1 MDEYQ
6 DSDINPAMLASNAF
20 ENIINQIC
28 TSNLNFQLQ
37 MSPFSACI
45 SLKRSLVKEKSGA
58 YRLPPA
64 SESPSSESK
73 IAALLKKNL
82 QLENNLVEINKKY
95 DRAVDDC
102 LNVTLKLEEHK
113 KNNIKKEPDD
123 EKLIEGLEN
132 DLNSVIV
139 ENKKYRDV
147 VREQEEEIGDLRR
160 TVKVK
165 EEIANNLNKQIRDLK
180 LKVEKENVLANK
192 RNKAELKL
200 WKKELG
206 EERKE
211 KIKLEKKLD
220 KLVSEKEIDKAEKKK
235 EKARPIVYSER
246 MPDTACENCDDAS
259 KNEKSD
265 PEHLECIHEQQCVM
279 RQPFPPPSPS
289 SPFLEHDVS
298 KYHIHM
304 MTKTPDELTGCIGC
318 FSVDN
323 ENYGCDKCTW
333 LKWWYKW
340 HGDRHGLPDIHPSV
354 YRNYQ

>member
-6 DSDINPAMLASNAF
+6 DSDRNLAMLASNAF
-20 ENIINQIC
+20 ENIINQIR

-58 YRLPPA
+58 FLLPPA
-64 SESPSSESK
+64 TPESPSSESE
-73 IAALLKKNL
+73 IAALAKKNL
-82 QLENNLVEINKKY
+82 QLENKLLEMNEKY
-95 DRAVDDC
+95 ARV
-102 LNVTLKLEEHK
+102 VEEHE

-123 EKLIEGLEN
+123 EELTVGLKN

-139 ENKKYRDV
+139 DNQKYRDI
-147 VREQEEEIGDLRR
+147 VREHEEEIDHLRR

-165 EEIANNLNKQIRDLK
+165 EEIAKNLNKQMRDFK